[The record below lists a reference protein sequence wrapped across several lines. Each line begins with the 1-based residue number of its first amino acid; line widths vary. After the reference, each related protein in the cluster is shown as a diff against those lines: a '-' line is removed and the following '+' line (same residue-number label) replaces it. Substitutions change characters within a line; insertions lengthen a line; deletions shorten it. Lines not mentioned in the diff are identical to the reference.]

1 VLTFVHLEVILEKK
15 QEILDEMEQ
24 EQKEF
29 ENRTRTIQV
38 ALANIEKK
46 ELLFRYTG
54 WSWPT

>member
-1 VLTFVHLEVILEKK
+1 MLTYVHLEVILEKK

-46 ELLFRYTG
+46 ELLFR
-54 WSWPT
+54 